1 MDIREMTQNTFLDNS
16 LSHRTELQQRL
27 MQKNTNRE
35 WQQKQAPIV
44 TNQYTR
50 GGSSGSKGG
59 SHTGYIGPRG

>member
-1 MDIREMTQNTFLDNS
+1 
-16 LSHRTELQQRL
+16 